1 MSKQSSESKSA
12 VCVADKAGKIPTGS
26 GPRAAGRGWLRRNVA
41 KVVIVL
47 AAAAVL
53 TVITKMPARKRD
65 APPTEAPPVNVTVM
79 TVTAQEQLAD
89 TFDLPAVVEPNQV
102 IRVSAEVAGR
112 VERTPLKKGSTVRAG
127 DLLIQLNA
135 DLVRPQFEVAKAQ
148 VDRDQIEFDRMAGLF
163 KENATPRRDL
173 DNATTQLAISKAQL
187 EEFRARLDRTRIV
200 APMGGVLND
209 LLVEEG
215 EYVQAGTSVAEL
227 VDTNTVKVVVEVPQ
241 RDIPFFAAGQKAETL
256 ADAKGRETSLIGT
269 ITFISEIADQQTRST
284 RMEITVENKYG
295 LLRSGQIVR
304 ARLTRQILE
313 GAILIPLLAVIPME
327 DSKAV
332 YVVNS
337 SQAQRLEIE
346 LGIIKGDRIQV
357 TRGLKPG
364 DRLIIAGHR
373 FVAPGQKVK
382 VVSENK

>member
-1 MSKQSSESKSA
+1 MSKQSPESKSA
-12 VCVADKAGKIPTGS
+12 VCVAEKAGKIPTGS
-26 GPRAAGRGWLRRNVA
+26 GPRAAGRGWLRRNAA

-79 TVTAQEQLAD
+79 TVTAEPQLAD
-89 TFDLPAVVEPNQV
+89 TFDLPAVVEPNQI

-112 VERTPLKKGSTVRAG
+112 VERTPLKKGSAVRAG

-135 DLVRPQFEVAKAQ
+135 DLVRPQFEIAKAQ
-148 VDRDQIEFDRMAGLF
+148 VERDQIEFDRMASLF

-173 DNATTQLAISKAQL
+173 DNATTQLAISKAQF
-187 EEFRARLDRTRIV
+187 EEVRARLDRTRIL
-200 APMGGVLND
+200 APMAGVLND

-227 VDTNTVKVVVEVPQ
+227 VDTDTVKVVVQVPE
-241 RDIPFFAAGQKAETL
+241 RDIPFFAAGQEAKVF
-256 ADAKGRETSLIGT
+256 ADAKDQETSLAGM
-269 ITFISEIADQQTRST
+269 ITFISELADQQTRST
-284 RMEITVENKYG
+284 RMEITAENRQG

-304 ARLTRQILE
+304 ARLTRQILRDV
-313 GAILIPLLAVIPME
+313 IFIPLLAVIPME
-327 DSKAV
+327 EGKAV

-337 SQAQRLEIE
+337 MQAQRREVDLRV
-346 LGIIKGDRIQV
+346 IKGDRIQV
-357 TRGLKPG
+357 ERGLAPG

-373 FVAPGQKVK
+373 FVAPGQKVN

>member
-1 MSKQSSESKSA
+1 MSEETPKTKMVKTGQS
-12 VCVADKAGKIPTGS
+12 
-26 GPRAAGRGWLRRNVA
+26 WLRRNA
-41 KVVIVL
+41 TKVVIFFVAIAIL
-47 AAAAVL
+47 TAV
-53 TVITKMPARKRD
+53 VKMPARKRD
-65 APPTEAPPVNVTVM
+65 APPTEAPPVNVTVT

-89 TFDLPAVVEPNQV
+89 AFDLPAVVEPNQ
-102 IRVSAEVAGR
+102 IIKVSAEVAGR

-135 DLVRPQFEVAKAQ
+135 DLVRPQFEIAKAQ
-148 VDRDQIEFDRMAGLF
+148 VERDQIEFDRMAGLF
-163 KENATPRRDL
+163 KGNAAPRRDL
-173 DNATTQLAISKAQL
+173 DNATTQLAISKAQFD
-187 EEFRARLDRTRIV
+187 EVRARLDRTRIL

-215 EYVQAGTSVAEL
+215 EYVQSGTSVAEL
-227 VDTNTVKVVVEVPQ
+227 VDTDTVKVVVEVPQ
-241 RDIPFFAAGQKAETL
+241 RDIPFFATAQEAKIF
-256 ADAKGRETSLIGT
+256 ADAKGQETSLVGT
-269 ITFISEIADQQTRST
+269 ISFISELADQQTRST
-284 RMEITVENKYG
+284 RMEITVENKQR

-337 SQAQRLEIE
+337 SEAQRREVE

-357 TRGLKPG
+357 TRGLAPG
-364 DRLIIAGHR
+364 DKLIIAGHR
-373 FVAPGQKVK
+373 FVAPGQKVN
-382 VVSENK
+382 VVSESK

>member
-1 MSKQSSESKSA
+1 MNQVQQMSEETPKTKMVKTGQS
-12 VCVADKAGKIPTGS
+12 
-26 GPRAAGRGWLRRNVA
+26 WLRRNA
-41 KVVIVL
+41 TKVVIFFVAIAIL
-47 AAAAVL
+47 TAV
-53 TVITKMPARKRD
+53 VKMPARRRD

-89 TFDLPAVVEPNQV
+89 AFDLPAVVEPNQI

-112 VERTPLKKGSTVRAG
+112 VELTPLKKGSAVRAG
-127 DLLIQLNA
+127 DLLIELNA
-135 DLVRPQFEVAKAQ
+135 DLVRPQFEIAKAQ
-148 VDRDQIEFDRMAGLF
+148 FERDQIEFDRMAGLF

-187 EEFRARLDRTRIV
+187 QEVRARLDRTRILT
-200 APMGGVLND
+200 PMAGVLND

-227 VDTNTVKVVVEVPQ
+227 VDTDTVKVVVEVPE
-241 RDIPFFAAGQKAETL
+241 RDIPFFTAGQEVKIF
-256 ADAKGRETSLIGT
+256 ADAKGQETSLVGT
-269 ITFISEIADQQTRST
+269 ITFISELADQQTRST
-284 RMEITVENKYG
+284 RMEITAENKQR

-304 ARLTRQILE
+304 ARLTRQILRDV
-313 GAILIPLLAVIPME
+313 IFIPLLAVIPME
-327 DSKAV
+327 EGKAV
-332 YVVNS
+332 YVANS
-337 SQAQRLEIE
+337 SEAQRREVE

-357 TRGLKPG
+357 ERGLAPG

-373 FVAPGQKVK
+373 FVAPGQKVN